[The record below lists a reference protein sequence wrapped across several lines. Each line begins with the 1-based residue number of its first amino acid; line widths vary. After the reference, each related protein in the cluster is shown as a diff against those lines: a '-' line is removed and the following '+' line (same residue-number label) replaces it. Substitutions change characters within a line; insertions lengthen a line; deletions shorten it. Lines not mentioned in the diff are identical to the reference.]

1 MKVFIWLTVALS
13 LLLTGCRSP
22 QRCAVI
28 EVPCLK
34 QAPPAPVQPTSERPC
49 AQIVQAIL
57 GTGES
62 DEVRAAR
69 LRLAAAIVVVGGQI
83 ALEIIKASN

>member
-1 MKVFIWLTVALS
+1 MKVFIWLTVALT

-22 QRCAVI
+22 HRCAVI
-28 EVPCLK
+28 EVPCFK
-34 QAPPAPVQPTSERPC
+34 QATLQPVQPTSERPA
-49 AQIVQAIL
+49 AQIVQAIF

-83 ALEIIKASN
+83 AFEIIKANN